1 MGKVS
6 LPLDVRSSS
15 DIPAFEKILEKGP
28 MAVVLVYA
36 DWCGHCDTY
45 KKNVWNPLKSLK
57 NKTMNMASVHYDQ
70 LANTSISNAKLEGY
84 PSVLVVGKDKIP
96 ATFNSNSG
104 TTNAMPT
111 SNDASTMKRL
121 VTTPVPA
128 PAPYQENSLPDIIVP
143 DETNTT
149 IQNLTTPNVDEDI
162 PNISTSVNENVPNTS
177 INNLTPP
184 NLDEDETK
192 PNTSINTNSK
202 TEGVNITRNGNLKN
216 TIKRNTQGTTPLLR
230 GGRLYSRLTKRNR
243 KKRSSK
249 RKN

>member
-36 DWCGHCDTY
+36 DWCGHCDKY

-128 PAPYQENSLPDIIVP
+128 PAAYQENDLPDIVVP
-143 DETNTT
+143 DETNST
-149 IQNLTTPNVDEDI
+149 NMDEEM
-162 PNISTSVNENVPNTS
+162 SNTS
-177 INNLTPP
+177 QNM
-184 NLDEDETK
+184 DEEMS
-192 PNTSINTNSK
+192 NTSQNMD
-202 TEGVNITRNGNLKN
+202 EEM
-216 TIKRNTQGTTPLLR
+216 
-230 GGRLYSRLTKRNR
+230 
-243 KKRSSK
+243 
-249 RKN
+249 

>member
-15 DIPAFEKILEKGP
+15 DIPAFETMLKKGP

-45 KKNVWNPLKSLK
+45 KKNVWNPLKTVK

-70 LANTSISNAKLEGY
+70 LANTSLSNSKLEGY
-84 PSVLVVGKDKIP
+84 PSVLVVGKDKLP
-96 ATFNSNSG
+96 ATFNSETG

-111 SNDASTMKRL
+111 SNNVSTMKRL
-121 VTTPVPA
+121 VTTPVQTQAAVDETEIPNVSV
-128 PAPYQENSLPDIIVP
+128 QNETELPDIVARN
-143 DETNTT
+143 ET
-149 IQNLTTPNVDEDI
+149 
-162 PNISTSVNENVPNTS
+162 STLAK
-177 INNLTPP
+177 NLTPP
-184 NLDEDETK
+184 NVTDDET
-192 PNTSINTNSK
+192 PSNININSK

-216 TIKRNTQGTTPLLR
+216 TLKNNTQGTTPLLR
-230 GGRLYSRLTKRNR
+230 GGRLYNRLTMRKR
-243 KKRSSK
+243 KRSSRNK